1 MLKISQILLIFSLLL
16 SIEFYSINAESQV
29 QVGDVTFYPTNESL
43 IKRDIVIVVDS
54 SGSTVAEDPT
64 TGFSFFDLIDANA
77 INILRNLGR
86 CSYAGVVVF
95 GGEAKVTDMLSMSND
110 TNKAQLE
117 KFIRDNGP
125 KGGDNPTDIDKGLR
139 SAERLLNSV
148 DGTKEIIVLSDGIMP
163 NEVFEQIKNTITELK
178 NKDIKMH
185 FVQVQLS
192 YEPIKEP
199 IRLYNKLAQV
209 ADGQVIVLNPDER
222 VGTSSHPAIESNE
235 PCIKPTPTITSNP
248 TTTINETPI
257 PSSLSTPV
265 NQITATRTEEIG
277 RIKTPGF
284 EGMFT
289 VLIFFILVKLRYKN
303 RT

>member
-1 MLKISQILLIFSLLL
+1 MLKSSQILLIFALLL

-29 QVGDVTFYPTNESL
+29 LVGDAIFYPTNESL
-43 IKRDIVIVVDS
+43 IKRDIVIVIDS
-54 SGSTVAEDPT
+54 SGSTAATDSA
-64 TGFSFFDLIDANA
+64 TGVSAIGLIDANA

-95 GGEAKVTDMLSMSND
+95 GGDTKMTDILSMSND

-139 SAERLLNSV
+139 SAEKLLDSV
-148 DGTKEIIVLSDGIMP
+148 DGTKEIIVLSDGMMP
-163 NEVFEQIKNTITELK
+163 SEEFEQTRTTISKLK
-178 NKDIKMH
+178 NESIKIH
-185 FVQVQLS
+185 FVQIRVS
-192 YEPIKEP
+192 FEPEKEP
-199 IRLYNKLAQV
+199 NRLYNRLAQA

-235 PCIKPTPTITSNP
+235 PCITPTPTITSNP
-248 TTTINETPI
+248 TITINETPI
-257 PSSLSTPV
+257 PSSLSTPA
-265 NQITATRTEEIG
+265 NQITATRAEEIG
-277 RIKTPGF
+277 RIKAPGF

-289 VLIFFILVKLRYKN
+289 ILIFFILIKLRYKN